1 MEKFP
6 VTSTTLQQLLELLQ
20 KHSDQIE
27 IQMKN
32 ILNLTENG
40 ATAGRLRE
48 IEILVRLQ
56 NEKLKE
62 GVISNKAMF
71 QKLQEYQEIIERI
84 QKAVGGAM
92 WLLIFVINLPR
103 NTRFHRQT
111 NPLDDK
117 LFRLFRL
124 GDVIEC
130 SWSRLLN
137 CRWGSIEIRL
147 VEENASKTVATD

>member
-1 MEKFP
+1 MEKLP

-62 GVISNKAMF
+62 GVLSNKAMF
-71 QKLQEYQEIIERI
+71 LKLQEYQEIIERI
-84 QKAVGGAM
+84 QKAVAGAM
-92 WLLIFVINLPR
+92 WLLIFVIYFAFY
-103 NTRFHRQT
+103 TVFYRQI

-117 LFRLFRL
+117 LFRLLRL
-124 GDVIEC
+124 GDVIER

-137 CRWGSIEIRL
+137 CLWGSIEIRL

>member
-62 GVISNKAMF
+62 GVLSNKAMF
-71 QKLQEYQEIIERI
+71 QKLKEYQEIIERI

-92 WLLIFVINLPR
+92 WLLIFVIYLALY
-103 NTRFHRQT
+103 TGFHRQI

-117 LFRLFRL
+117 LFRLLRL
-124 GDVIEC
+124 GDVIEH
-130 SWSRLLN
+130 SGSRLPD
-137 CRWGSIEIRL
+137 CFWGSIETF
-147 VEENASKTVATD
+147 VV

>member
-6 VTSTTLQQLLELLQ
+6 VTSRTLQKLLELLQ

-62 GVISNKAMF
+62 GVLSNKAMF
-71 QKLQEYQEIIERI
+71 LKL
-84 QKAVGGAM
+84 
-92 WLLIFVINLPR
+92 
-103 NTRFHRQT
+103 
-111 NPLDDK
+111 
-117 LFRLFRL
+117 
-124 GDVIEC
+124 
-130 SWSRLLN
+130 
-137 CRWGSIEIRL
+137 
-147 VEENASKTVATD
+147 

>member
-1 MEKFP
+1 
-6 VTSTTLQQLLELLQ
+6 
-20 KHSDQIE
+20 
-27 IQMKN
+27 MKN

-62 GVISNKAMF
+62 GVLSNKAMF
-71 QKLQEYQEIIERI
+71 LKLKEYQEIIERI

-92 WLLIFVINLPR
+92 WLLIFVSNLAQS
-103 NTRFHRQT
+103 TRFHRQI

-117 LFRLFRL
+117 LFRLLRL
-124 GDVIEC
+124 GDVAER
-130 SWSRLLN
+130 SWPRLPN
-137 CRWGSIEIRL
+137 CFWGSIEIRL

>member
-1 MEKFP
+1 MDKFP

-71 QKLQEYQEIIERI
+71 LKLQEYQEIIERI

-92 WLLIFVINLPR
+92 WLLIFVIYLAR
-103 NTRFHRQT
+103 NTGFHRQI

-117 LFRLFRL
+117 LFRLLRL
-124 GDVIEC
+124 GDVIEH
-130 SWSRLLN
+130 SWSRLPDCL
-137 CRWGSIEIRL
+137 WGSIEIFIA
-147 VEENASKTVATD
+147 EENASKTVATD